1 MILFTVCYLWIDES
15 FEVEALVEIQLI
27 DVDELDFDFT
37 IALTGIGHIKEAG
50 QLLELRM
57 AEIFESQTQLNRSV
71 ITH

>member
-37 IALTGIGHIKEAG
+37 IALPRISH
-50 QLLELRM
+50 
-57 AEIFESQTQLNRSV
+57 V
-71 ITH
+71 